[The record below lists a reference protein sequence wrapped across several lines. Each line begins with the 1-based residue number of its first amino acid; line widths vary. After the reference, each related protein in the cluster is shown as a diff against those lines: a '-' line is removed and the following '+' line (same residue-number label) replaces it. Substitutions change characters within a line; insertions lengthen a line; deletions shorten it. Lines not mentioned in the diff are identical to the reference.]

1 MKLKYIALVL
11 CSIIGISCTDQEIIN
26 KLPSNMEYVKV
37 SAKIADRSRVVFEE
51 SDSLTFPDFE
61 IDDTIT
67 VNSIEQGSRDY
78 VALFKEEDGWTNF
91 YLTQGERLK
100 NTEGETVFATYPA
113 TQIEDGVAILPAT
126 NVWKH
131 ENKAPFMQAISSISN
146 AMIKFQF
153 YHPFSYLKFTL
164 FPEVLND
171 HGDKTIHRLWVES
184 ASDSLGVI
192 KGTFDLK
199 NQSMNITESSR
210 SVELILEEEYQL
222 LDTLAERVVYVPI
235 LPQAANV
242 EMSIYALHDTET
254 GCDTL
259 YSIKKATPSTGFLA
273 GNVYRMS
280 IRGNAVPRLETISF
294 KDATSTSISVTSYVR
309 DNGSSSISE
318 IGFCYS
324 SENQT
329 PNKETD
335 KCIDLT
341 DQIDNESFSTVIDGL
356 EAGTTYYIRAYAV
369 NAQGIG
375 YSDVFNYTPVNNP
388 GIYSLADWR
397 DFCVAKNSGSS
408 DLSKWKDADGTINLY
423 TDLDFTE
430 IAVLGD
436 NILSQDPDYSC
447 PRYILHK
454 IDENEILNGNDHII
468 SGFTHEMSDFSVCLI
483 YENSGTVKNLHIDEG
498 KIAGGAFVYDV
509 ATFCLENSGTI
520 MDCTS
525 KVIVYSMYG
534 KSAGICANNTGT
546 IQRCI
551 NWGDVISG
559 HEYES
564 DYGCAAGIALGGTV
578 IDCQNYGQISGKQ
591 TSGIGGAN
599 VSNSINYGI
608 IGEIYE
614 NSSLDY
620 YFGENVSNDAAG
632 ISVTGTVNDCTNEGN
647 VTSANRSGGIVAF
660 LDNEDEVNNNTNN
673 GAIIGD
679 GYCGGIIGVILKT
692 SVFYVPGNVNTNGG
706 TVNGISGDETNAIG
720 SDERN
725 GNPSIDG
732 LPTGK
737 WYYNN

>member
-1 MKLKYIALVL
+1 MKRINMIYLCCLILIMAACEKDTDAMFFAPSVNTGNATDIYRKGATLAGTIEMTGNSTAESYGILFSRMKSMTEYTEYPVTSESTDYQIKVQNLEPGTTYYYCAYAYSGYSMLRGEVKNFTTTENNAPVFESITIESSYTGTSYNGIIATAKIIDDGGSDIILSGFCYREGNSGVATFIDNVVNVTDIENGVFTTVLTNLK
-11 CSIIGISCTDQEIIN
+11 
-26 KLPSNMEYVKV
+26 SNTEYVI
-37 SAKIADRSRVVFEE
+37 SAYSVNTHGMGFSESIVV
-51 SDSLTFPDFE
+51 
-61 IDDTIT
+61 
-67 VNSIEQGSRDY
+67 
-78 VALFKEEDGWTNF
+78 K
-91 YLTQGERLK
+91 
-100 NTEGETVFATYPA
+100 TEY
-113 TQIEDGVAILPAT
+113 
-126 NVWKH
+126 
-131 ENKAPFMQAISSISN
+131 
-146 AMIKFQF
+146 
-153 YHPFSYLKFTL
+153 
-164 FPEVLND
+164 
-171 HGDKTIHRLWVES
+171 
-184 ASDSLGVI
+184 
-192 KGTFDLK
+192 
-199 NQSMNITESSR
+199 
-210 SVELILEEEYQL
+210 
-222 LDTLAERVVYVPI
+222 
-235 LPQAANV
+235 
-242 EMSIYALHDTET
+242 
-254 GCDTL
+254 
-259 YSIKKATPSTGFLA
+259 
-273 GNVYRMS
+273 
-280 IRGNAVPRLETISF
+280 AVPTLNTISLI
-294 KDATSTSISVTSYVR
+294 DSTSTSIMISSSVI

-329 PNKETD
+329 PNKDTD

-341 DQIDNESFSTVIDGL
+341 DQKDNESFSTVIDGL
-356 EAGTTYYIRAYAV
+356 ERGTTYYIRAYAV

-375 YSDVFNYTPVNNP
+375 YSDVFNYTPVNNA
-388 GIYSLADWR
+388 GIYSMADWR
-397 DFCVAKNSGSS
+397 DFCIAKNSGAS

-447 PRYILHK
+447 PRYILYK
-454 IDENEILNGNDHII
+454 IDENEILNGNDHVI

-498 KIAGGAFVYDV
+498 QIAGGAFVYDV

-591 TSGIGGAN
+591 ASGIGGAN

-614 NSSLDY
+614 NSNLDY

-692 SVFYVPGNVNTNGG
+692 SVFYVPGSVNTNGG